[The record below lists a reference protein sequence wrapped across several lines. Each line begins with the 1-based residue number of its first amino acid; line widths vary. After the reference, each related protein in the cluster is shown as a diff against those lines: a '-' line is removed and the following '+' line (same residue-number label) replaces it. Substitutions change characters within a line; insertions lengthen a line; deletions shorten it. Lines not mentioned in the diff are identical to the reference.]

1 VDLEELV
8 KRAKAGDQEA
18 LVQLVLAKKEGFYKL
33 AYVYMENK
41 EDVLDAMEDMIV
53 LLFENIRRLKNEAS
67 FYSWSKTILVNCCR
81 GALRKQK
88 KVIAMEKVPEGSYL
102 DVFAEKEEQIAL
114 KQHWAKL
121 SERQREVL
129 KLRFYLDLDYESI
142 ARILNIPLGTVKS
155 RIHTG
160 LKVLQRSIGGEWF
173 EQI

>member
-1 VDLEELV
+1 MDLEELV

-18 LVQLVLAKKEGFYKL
+18 LVQLVMAKSEEFYRL
-33 AYVYMENK
+33 AYVYMGNK

-67 FYSWSKTILVNCCR
+67 FYSWSKTILVNCCHST
-81 GALRKQK
+81 LRKQK
-88 KVIAMEKVPEGSYL
+88 KVIAMEKVPEGSYQ
-102 DVFAEKEEQIAL
+102 DVFTEKEEQSAL
-114 KQHWAKL
+114 KEHWAKL
-121 SERQREVL
+121 SERQQEVL

-160 LKVLQRSIGGEWF
+160 LRLLQRSIGGEWV

>member
-1 VDLEELV
+1 MNLEELV

-18 LVQLVLAKKEGFYKL
+18 LVQLVLAKKEEFYKL
-33 AYVYMENK
+33 AYVYLGNN

-53 LLFENIRRLKNEAS
+53 LLFENIRRLKDDSS
-67 FYSWSKTILVNCCR
+67 FYSWSKTILVNCCHST
-81 GALRKQK
+81 LRKQK

-114 KQHWAKL
+114 KKHWAKL
-121 SERQREVL
+121 SEKQREVL
-129 KLRFYLDLDYESI
+129 KLRFYLDFDYESI

-155 RIHTG
+155 RIHSG
-160 LKVLQRSIGGEWF
+160 LKVLQRSIGGEWV

>member
-1 VDLEELV
+1 MDLEELV